1 MYVCVCNAVT
11 DRKIREAVDNGCNSM
26 SNLRKELEVAT
37 CCGKC
42 ETRARELLAECL
54 AKVDWPL
61 AAPAAAPT

>member
-11 DRKIREAVDNGCNSM
+11 DREIREAVGNGCTSM
-26 SNLRKELEVAT
+26 SKLRKELAVAT

-54 AKVDWPL
+54 ADADWPL